1 MQYNSCARG
10 RDFGKGWASAR
21 NEQEL
26 EKLAK
31 NEETEVKIKII
42 DAKAE

>member
-1 MQYNSCARG
+1 MQYNTCARG

-42 DAKAE
+42 DAKTE